1 MTGYDVQLTHFLGK
15 GVGANALSRAGQ
27 TLFSQ
32 GFLVSRLSALN
43 PTTMINFAA
52 AFSDVVISEGYVE
65 GGEQTYVLDNFKLFH
80 LQSRHHSVMQDSL

>member
-43 PTTMINFAA
+43 PTTMLSFAA
-52 AFSDVVISEGYVE
+52 LFTDVVITEGFVQ
-65 GGEQTYVLDNFKLFH
+65 GGNLKKL
-80 LQSRHHSVMQDSL
+80 QK